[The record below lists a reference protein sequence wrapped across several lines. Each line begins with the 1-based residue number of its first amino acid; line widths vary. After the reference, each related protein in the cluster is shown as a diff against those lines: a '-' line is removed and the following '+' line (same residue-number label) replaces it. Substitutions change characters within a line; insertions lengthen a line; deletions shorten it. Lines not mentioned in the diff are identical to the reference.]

1 MKKKSKSIFMRMN
14 NQSIA
19 FNKAINFHYD
29 VLEEIEVG
37 IVLLGTE
44 VKSLRT
50 NNVNICD
57 SYAVFI
63 KNEFFI
69 KNLNIPH
76 LKFSNLKNHQS
87 DREKKLLIHKNEM
100 IRLKNKLIKG
110 LTLIPKS
117 IYFNS
122 RGFIKIKIALSKGK
136 KLFDKR
142 REMKEKD
149 IKRDQLKNMMIR

>member
-14 NQSIA
+14 NQNIA

>member
-14 NQSIA
+14 NQNIA
-19 FNKAINFHYD
+19 LNKAINFHYD